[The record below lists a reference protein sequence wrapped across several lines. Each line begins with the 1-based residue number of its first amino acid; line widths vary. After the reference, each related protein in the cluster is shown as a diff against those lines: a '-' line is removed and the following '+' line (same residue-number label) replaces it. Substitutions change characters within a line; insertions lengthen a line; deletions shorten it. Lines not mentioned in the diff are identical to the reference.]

1 MLQNLLPKNLPN
13 LQNNPELK
21 KELNLISENLTKDN
35 YTPQQKNEML
45 NRLIILTVVTSSIL
59 LALTYLNFTN
69 SSQAGPLNE
78 KIQNINNKYES
89 INLEITNLEESSL
102 KLSQYENAKLSKI
115 SRKDFFF
122 FLSNISR
129 ILQNE
134 VVVLYDYT
142 HEIGSTN
149 FKIIYNSDNQDTEN
163 QIKDFIQKNS
173 KIKNFKSNSVEF
185 EGKTLQYTIEGV
197 YDER

>member
-21 KELNLISENLTKDN
+21 KELNLISENLIKDS

-45 NRLIILTVVTSSIL
+45 NRLIILTVFTSSIL

-69 SSQAGPLNE
+69 TSQASPLNE

-89 INLEITNLEESSL
+89 INLEITNLEDSSL
-102 KLSQYENAKLSKI
+102 KLSQYENAKLNKI

-122 FLSNISR
+122 FLSNITR

-134 VVVLYDYT
+134 VIVLYDYT
-142 HEIGSTN
+142 HEIGSTD
-149 FKIIYNSDNQDTEN
+149 FKIIYNSNNEEIEN
-163 QIKDFIQKNS
+163 QIKDFVQKNS
-173 KIKNFKSNSVEF
+173 KIKNFKSNSLEF
-185 EGKTLQYTIEGV
+185 EGATLQYTIEGTFN
-197 YDER
+197 ER

>member
-102 KLSQYENAKLSKI
+102 KLSQYENAKLNKI

-129 ILQNE
+129 MLQNE

>member
-129 ILQNE
+129 MLQNE